1 MTHYRHLNQS
11 ERYQIEAL
19 VKAGITVAAIAKQLS
34 RHIDTIKRELARG
47 TGQTGH
53 YEAQPAQVLCQQ
65 RKTGSRNARCIDKA
79 CWNLVWEY
87 LSLGLSPQQVAGR
100 LKEQDNS
107 PTVSHECIYQR
118 LYSSEQLPPQ
128 LRCQRKKRRARAT
141 AKRSNSRRGAIRD
154 RVGIEERPAIVE
166 QKTRIGD
173 WEGDTV
179 VGKQHLGGLV
189 TMVDRVSRYTLVALV
204 QRRCANPVQDA
215 IVQMLGPHKERCH
228 TITLDNGSEFANH
241 LAFAQ
246 ALQADVYFA
255 KPHHPWQ
262 RGLNENTNG
271 LLRHY
276 FPKGT
281 SLRNTTEQEVQ
292 HAADRLNH
300 RPRKCLN
307 WRTPHEV
314 FYDLPM
320 TALTL

>member
-1 MTHYRHLNQS
+1 MTHYRHLNQT

-19 VKAGITVAAIAKQLS
+19 VTAGVPTKTIASQLA
-34 RHIDTIKRELARG
+34 RHIDTIKRELTRG
-47 TGQTGH
+47 S
-53 YEAQPAQVLCQQ
+53 QPDGAYCAELAHALSQK
-65 RKTGSRNARCIDKA
+65 RKTGSRNARRVDQA
-79 CWNLVWEY
+79 CWTLVWKH
-87 LSLGLSPQQVAGR
+87 LDLGLSPQQVAQR
-100 LKEQDNS
+100 LKEQNMAR
-107 PTVSHECIYQR
+107 VSHECIDQK
-118 LYSSEQLPPQ
+118 LYASAQLPAQ

-154 RVGIEERPAIVE
+154 RVGIEQRAAIVE

-173 WEGDTV
+173 WDGDTV
-179 VGKQHLGGLV
+179 VGKRHLGGLV
-189 TMVDRVSRYTLVALV
+189 TLVDRVSRYTLVGLV
-204 QRRCANPVQDA
+204 QRRCAHTVESA
-215 IVQMLGPHKERCH
+215 IVQMLTPHQERCH

-241 LAFAQ
+241 LAFAK
-246 ALQADVYFA
+246 ALQTSVYFA

-281 SLRNTTEQEVQ
+281 NLQKVTTEQVQ
-292 HAADRLNH
+292 HAAERLNH
-300 RPRKCLN
+300 RPRKCLG

>member
-1 MTHYRHLNQS
+1 MTQYRHLNQN

-19 VKAGITVAAIAKQLS
+19 VTAGVAVSSIASQLA

-47 TGQTGH
+47 SQHGQAYCAELAH
-53 YEAQPAQVLCQQ
+53 ALSQK
-65 RKTGSRNARCIDKA
+65 RKAGSRNARRIDQD
-79 CWNLVWEY
+79 CWSLVCKH
-87 LSLGLSPQQVAGR
+87 LDLGLSPQQVAQR
-100 LKEQDNS
+100 LKAQNMAR
-107 PTVSHECIYQR
+107 VSHECIYQK
-118 LYSSEQLPPQ
+118 LYASAQLPAQ
-128 LRCQRKKRRARAT
+128 LRCQHKKRRARAT

-154 RVGIEERPAIVE
+154 RVGIEDRPAIVE

-189 TMVDRVSRYTLVALV
+189 TLVDRVSRYTLVGLV
-204 QRRCANPVQDA
+204 QRRCAHSVESA
-215 IVQMLGPHKERCH
+215 IVHMLTPHKKRCH
-228 TITLDNGSEFANH
+228 TMTLDNGSEFANH
-241 LAFAQ
+241 LAFAK
-246 ALQADVYFA
+246 ALQTSVYFA

-281 SLRNTTEQEVQ
+281 NLHNVTCEQVQ
-292 HAADRLNH
+292 RAADRLNH
-300 RPRKCLN
+300 RPRKCLG

>member
-1 MTHYRHLNQS
+1 MTHYRHLNQN

-19 VKAGITVAAIAKQLS
+19 VTVGVAPATIAKQLA
-34 RHIDTIKRELARG
+34 RHVDTIKRELATGCQHGG
-47 TGQTGH
+47 T
-53 YEAQPAQVLCQQ
+53 YRAEPAQLLSQQ
-65 RKTGSRNARCIDKA
+65 RKAGSRNARRIDQG
-79 CWNLVWEY
+79 CWSLVWEH
-87 LSLGLSPQQVAGR
+87 LDLGLSPQQVAQR
-100 LKEQDNS
+100 LKEQNMAR
-107 PTVSHECIYQR
+107 VSHECIFRR
-118 LYSSEQLPPQ
+118 LYASAQLPAQ

-154 RVGIEERPAIVE
+154 RVDIEERPAIVE

-189 TMVDRVSRYTLVALV
+189 TLVDRVSRYTLVSLV
-204 QRRCANPVQDA
+204 QRRCAQIVEDA
-215 IVQMLGPHKERCH
+215 IVQMLTPHQERCH

-241 LAFAQ
+241 LAFAK
-246 ALQADVYFA
+246 ALQASVYFA

-276 FPKGT
+276 FPKGSNLLKAT
-281 SLRNTTEQEVQ
+281 PKEVQ
-292 HAADRLNH
+292 HAAERLNH

>member
-1 MTHYRHLNQS
+1 MTHYRHLNQN

-19 VKAGITVAAIAKQLS
+19 VTAGVGAPAIAKQLN
-34 RHIDTIKRELARG
+34 RHVDTIKRELARG
-47 TGQTGH
+47 SQHGCA
-53 YEAQPAQVLCQQ
+53 YCAEPAHALSQQ
-65 RKTGSRNARCIDKA
+65 RKAYSRNARRIDAA
-79 CWNLVWEY
+79 CWALVWEH

-100 LKEQDNS
+100 LKAQNS
-107 PTVSHECIYQR
+107 ARVSHECIYQK
-118 LYSSEQLPPQ
+118 LYASAQLPAQ

-179 VGKQHLGGLV
+179 VGRQHLGGLV
-189 TMVDRVSRYTLVALV
+189 TLVDRVSRYTLVALV
-204 QRRCANPVQDA
+204 TRRCADIVESA
-215 IVQMLGPHKERCH
+215 IVQMLTPHQERCY

-241 LAFAQ
+241 LAFAK
-246 ALQADVYFA
+246 ALQASVYFA
-255 KPHHPWQ
+255 RPHHPWQ

-276 FPKGT
+276 FPKG
-281 SLRNTTEQEVQ
+281 SNLLKVTTEEVQ
-292 HAADRLNH
+292 LAADRLNH

-314 FYDLPM
+314 FHALPM

>member
-1 MTHYRHLNQS
+1 MTHYRHLNQN

-19 VKAGITVAAIAKQLS
+19 VTAHVDVSSIAKQLA
-34 RHIDTIKRELARG
+34 RHIDTIKRELVRG
-47 TGQTGH
+47 S
-53 YEAQPAQVLCQQ
+53 QPDGSYCAELAHALSQK
-65 RKTGSRNARCIDKA
+65 RKTGSRNARRIDQD
-79 CWNLVWEY
+79 CWNLVWKH
-87 LSLGLSPQQVAGR
+87 LDLGLSPQQVAQR
-100 LKEQDNS
+100 LKEQNMAR
-107 PTVSHECIYQR
+107 VSHECIYQK
-118 LYSSEQLPPQ
+118 LYASAQLPAQ

-154 RVGIEERPAIVE
+154 RVDIEERPAIVE
-166 QKTRIGD
+166 QKSRIGD

-189 TMVDRVSRYTLVALV
+189 TLVDRASRYTLVGLV
-204 QRRCANPVQDA
+204 QRRCANTVESA
-215 IVQMLGPHKERCH
+215 IVQMLTPHKERCH
-228 TITLDNGSEFANH
+228 TVTLDNGSEFANH
-241 LAFAQ
+241 LEFAQ
-246 ALQADVYFA
+246 ALQTDVYFA

-276 FPKGT
+276 FPKGANLLKVT
-281 SLRNTTEQEVQ
+281 IEEVQ
-292 HAADRLNH
+292 RVADRLNH
-300 RPRKCLN
+300 RPRKCLG